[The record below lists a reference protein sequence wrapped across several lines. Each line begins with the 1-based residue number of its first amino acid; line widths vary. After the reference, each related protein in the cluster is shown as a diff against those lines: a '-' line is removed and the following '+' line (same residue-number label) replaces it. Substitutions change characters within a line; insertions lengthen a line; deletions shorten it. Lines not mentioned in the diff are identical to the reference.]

1 MTDKSVTGQTPG
13 EDAAQPDGGLYARIK
28 SEIETRPMLGTILG
42 TAAAL
47 LALVVIM
54 SFLSPYFLTQRN
66 ITNIFTQSAI
76 YVIMGVGM
84 TFVLNTSGIDISI
97 GSIVGLSTS
106 VLGTLVI
113 AMEVAPWMGVI
124 GALVVA
130 TLCGLFNA
138 LMIVWLKVPPII
150 TTLGTWTAYRGL
162 AFVHLEGNIHYGF
175 PASISWFANGI
186 LLGIPVPIW
195 IALATACAGGY
206 FLRCTR
212 AGLYTTALG
221 GNEQAARRAGINVE
235 FYRGLVYVIS
245 GFLAG
250 VATLIITARLD
261 ASQATTG
268 QGMELH
274 TIAAVVIGGT
284 ALFGARATIIGT
296 ILGVLILQV
305 LENGLLLAGVSNFWQ
320 RVGLG
325 MIVIGAVA
333 MRTYRNRTVGNML

>member
-1 MTDKSVTGQTPG
+1 MTSDTLTKTDQQAEESLLG
-13 EDAAQPDGGLYARIK
+13 RIR
-28 SEIETRPMLGTILG
+28 SDIESRPMLGTLLG

-47 LALVVIM
+47 LALIVIM
-54 SFLSPYFLTQRN
+54 SFLSPFFLTHRN
-66 ITNIFTQSAI
+66 VMNILNQSAI

-84 TFVLNTSGIDISI
+84 TLVLNTSGIDISI
-97 GSIVGLSTS
+97 GSIVGLATS
-106 VLGTLVI
+106 IMGSLII
-113 AMEVAPWMGVI
+113 AMDFAPWIGVV
-124 GALVVA
+124 GALAVA
-130 TLCGLFNA
+130 TACGLFNA

-150 TTLGTWTAYRGL
+150 TTLGTWTSFRGL
-162 AFVHLEGNIHYGF
+162 AYVYLEGNIYYGF
-175 PASISWFANGI
+175 PPSISWIANGNI
-186 LLGIPVPIW
+186 LGIPVPII
-195 IALATACAGGY
+195 IAILTACAGGY

-212 AGLYTTALG
+212 AGQYTTALG
-221 GNEQAARRAGINVE
+221 GSEQAARRAGINVG

-261 ASQATTG
+261 ASQANTG

-325 MIVIGAVA
+325 LIVIGAVGL
-333 MRTYRNRTVGNML
+333 RTYRNRTVGNLA

>member
-1 MTDKSVTGQTPG
+1 MTTQEYSHLNDQSEKS
-13 EDAAQPDGGLYARIK
+13 LLRRIK
-28 SEIETRPMLGTILG
+28 SDIDSRPMLGTLLG

-47 LALVVIM
+47 LALIIIM
-54 SFLSPYFLTQRN
+54 SFLSPFFLTGRN
-66 ITNIFTQSAI
+66 VLNILNQASI

-84 TFVLNTSGIDISI
+84 TLVLNTSGIDISI

-106 VLGTLVI
+106 VMGSMII
-113 AMEVAPWMGVI
+113 AQDFAPWIGVL
-124 GALVVA
+124 GALGIA

-150 TTLGTWTAYRGL
+150 TTLGTWTTFRGL
-162 AFVHLEGNIHYGF
+162 SYVYLEGNIYYGF
-175 PASISWFANGI
+175 PPSISWIANGSI
-186 LLGIPVPIW
+186 LGVSVPII
-195 IALATACAGGY
+195 IAILTACAGGY

-212 AGLYTTALG
+212 AGQNTTALG

-245 GFLAG
+245 GFTAG
-250 VATLIITARLD
+250 LATLIITARLD
-261 ASQATTG
+261 ASQANTG
-268 QGMELH
+268 HGMELH

-325 MIVIGAVA
+325 LIVIGAVA
-333 MRTYRNRTVGNML
+333 LRTYRNRSVGNMT